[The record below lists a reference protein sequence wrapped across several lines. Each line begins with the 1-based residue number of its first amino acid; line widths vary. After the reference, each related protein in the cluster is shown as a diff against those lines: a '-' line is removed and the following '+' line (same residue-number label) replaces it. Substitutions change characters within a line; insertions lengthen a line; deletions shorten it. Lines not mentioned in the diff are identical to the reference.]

1 MERVWKRPAQVLSGL
16 LLAAMYA
23 MPQAYT
29 VSAKPGAINYIEG
42 EAFLNNDPLSDKG
55 LRAKFLGANDVLST
69 DHGKAEVLLSPGVFL
84 RLGEDSRVRMV
95 SPSLVDTQ
103 VEVDQGEVML
113 EAAGLI
119 KGSSIQ
125 VIDHGSTT
133 IIDKNGLYRFTADDP
148 PTAAVLDGKALVTF
162 GDRKVNLKK
171 GRETVLAENLKEEK
185 FDAKR
190 DDELYAWSNVR
201 SAYEAAASYRV
212 SQTAYN
218 SGLGA
223 GLNGFYNPG
232 WYWDNGFSSWAWL
245 PGTGAFYSPFGY
257 GFYSP
262 GLVAYAPVVTVPVY
276 RGGAYVPGKGYPVP
290 GNGWHGH
297 PTPGNGWHGHPAPG
311 TVAGTNGIVTNV
323 PVSPKNPPAVG
334 ATAFAG
340 SPWANH
346 EARMEAAR
354 SWAASG
360 GFHTASGAPA
370 PNFAGRGA
378 ATSAAGPSG
387 SPHAMGGAPAGG
399 GFHGGGGHPGG
410 GGFAGGG
417 GHPGGGFAGGGGGH
431 APAGGGASPSRH

>member
-1 MERVWKRPAQVLSGL
+1 MKRVWKRPAQLLSGL
-16 LLAAMYA
+16 LLVAMYA

-55 LRAKFLGANDVLST
+55 LRAKFLSANDVLST

-84 RLGEDSRVRMV
+84 RLGENSQVRMI
-95 SPSLVDTQ
+95 SPSLLDPQVD
-103 VEVDQGEVML
+103 VNRGEVMV

-119 KGSSIQ
+119 KGNN
-125 VIDHGSTT
+125 VHVLDHGSTT
-133 IIDKNGLYRFTADDP
+133 IIDKNGLYRFTANDP

-171 GRETVLAENLKEEK
+171 GRETILAENLKDEK
-185 FDAKR
+185 FDTKK

-218 SGLGA
+218 SGLGV

-262 GLVAYAPVVTVPVY
+262 GLIPYAPVVTVPVY
-276 RGGAYVPGKGYPVP
+276 RGGVYVQGRNHPVP

-297 PTPGNGWHGHPAPG
+297 PVPTG
-311 TVAGTNGIVTNV
+311 TVVGANGIVTKV
-323 PVSPKNPPAVG
+323 PISPRNPPAVG

-346 EARMEAAR
+346 AARMEAAR

-360 GFHTASGAPA
+360 GFHTGSGAPA
-370 PNFAGRGA
+370 PGFAGRGA
-378 ATSAAGPSG
+378 ATSVAGPS
-387 SPHAMGGAPAGG
+387 SSAHAMGAASAGG
-399 GFHGGGGHPGG
+399 GFHGGGGM
-410 GGFAGGG
+410 
-417 GHPGGGFAGGGGGH
+417 AGGGGGH
-431 APAGGGASPSRH
+431 AAAGGGASRH

>member
-1 MERVWKRPAQVLSGL
+1 VIRAGYKELQFMERVWKRSVQVLSGL

-55 LRAKFLGANDVLST
+55 LRSKFLSANDVLST

-84 RLGEDSRVRMV
+84 RLGEDSQVRMV
-95 SPSLVDTQ
+95 SPSLLDTQ
-103 VEVDQGEVML
+103 VEVNRGEVML

-119 KGSSIQ
+119 KGN
-125 VIDHGSTT
+125 VVRVMDHGSST
-133 IIDKNGLYRFTADDP
+133 IIEKNGLYRFTAGDP
-148 PTAAVLDGKALVTF
+148 PTAAVLDGKVLVTF
-162 GDRKVNLKK
+162 GDRKVTLKK

-185 FDAKR
+185 FDTKK

-212 SQTAYN
+212 SQTAYT
-218 SGLGA
+218 SGLGVGA
-223 GLNGFYNPG
+223 NGFYNPG

-245 PGTGAFYSPFGY
+245 PGMGAFYSPFGY

-262 GLVAYAPVVTVPVY
+262 GLIPYAPVVTVPVY
-276 RGGAYVPGKGYPVP
+276 RGGVYVTGKNHPVP

-297 PTPGNGWHGHPAPG
+297 PVPTG
-311 TVAGTNGIVTNV
+311 TVVGANGIVTKV
-323 PVSPKNPPAVG
+323 PISPRNPPAVG
-334 ATAFAG
+334 ATAFTG

-346 EARMEAAR
+346 AARMEAAR
-354 SWAASG
+354 SLAASG

-370 PNFAGRGA
+370 PSFAGRGGA
-378 ATSAAGPSG
+378 MPVAGPSG
-387 SPHAMGGAPAGG
+387 NAHSMGGAPAGG
-399 GFHGGGGHPGG
+399 FHGGG
-410 GGFAGGG
+410 
-417 GHPGGGFAGGGGGH
+417 
-431 APAGGGASPSRH
+431 APAGGHAASGGASHR